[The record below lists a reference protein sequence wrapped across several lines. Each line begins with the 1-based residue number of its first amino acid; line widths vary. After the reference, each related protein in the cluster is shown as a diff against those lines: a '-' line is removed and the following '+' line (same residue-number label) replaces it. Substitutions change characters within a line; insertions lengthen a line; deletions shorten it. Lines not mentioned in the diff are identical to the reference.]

1 MIIEYIRYTV
11 PLKQQADFV
20 RDYAKAK
27 EPLLRSLFALNLEIS
42 QCIEDESQY
51 IVRIEWT
58 SADDH
63 MQKFRASAEFSEFLP
78 HIKPYIGM
86 IDEMRHY
93 EQR

>member
-1 MIIEYIRYTV
+1 
-11 PLKQQADFV
+11 
-20 RDYAKAK
+20 
-27 EPLLRSLFALNLEIS
+27 
-42 QCIEDESQY
+42 
-51 IVRIEWT
+51 
-58 SADDH
+58 